1 MKNKTLWFITS
12 AIIACSIIAA
22 CSGKQADQGANADNN
37 DSTAIA
43 QLPDDTVYLGHFV
56 SSYDGS
62 TLNISKADDS
72 TFNVKITIF
81 RLTYLSDGKGKKTPD
96 GLSFTATDA
105 NGKPIGGIVTVDGD
119 TATTT
124 FTNSTWPLID
134 IGTQFT
140 FVRQKLTEEMITK
153 RVEEIYNAYINSDE
167 DERTLD
173 ETYCSDEW
181 QDIVEDV
188 ENNDLRNHQGEVGF
202 FDWNY
207 WTQAQDSGNMS
218 VSNLKVTELTVDSA
232 TVEMILHNLGTKT
245 PMQLRL
251 IFEDGEWVIDDFINK
266 SGDIFDWKKEM
277 LKYLDEEKK
286 NE

>member
-140 FVRQKLTEEMITK
+140 FARQKLTEEMITK
-153 RVEEIYNAYINSDE
+153 RVKEIYNAYINSDE

-232 TVEMILHNLGTKT
+232 TVKMILHNLGTKT

>member
-22 CSGKQADQGANADNN
+22 CSSKQADQGANADNN

-140 FVRQKLTEEMITK
+140 FARQKLTEEMITK

>member
-81 RLTYLSDGKGKKTPD
+81 RLTYLSDGKGKKTPN

-140 FVRQKLTEEMITK
+140 FARQKLTEEMITK
-153 RVEEIYNAYINSDE
+153 RVKEIYNAYINSDE

>member
-1 MKNKTLWFITS
+1 MK
-12 AIIACSIIAA
+12 
-22 CSGKQADQGANADNN
+22 
-37 DSTAIA
+37 
-43 QLPDDTVYLGHFV
+43 
-56 SSYDGS
+56 
-62 TLNISKADDS
+62 
-72 TFNVKITIF
+72 
-81 RLTYLSDGKGKKTPD
+81 
-96 GLSFTATDA
+96 
-105 NGKPIGGIVTVDGD
+105 
-119 TATTT
+119 
-124 FTNSTWPLID
+124 
-134 IGTQFT
+134 
-140 FVRQKLTEEMITK
+140 
-153 RVEEIYNAYINSDE
+153 EIYNAYINSDE

>member
-22 CSGKQADQGANADNN
+22 CSGKQVDQGANADNN

-140 FVRQKLTEEMITK
+140 FARQKLTEEMITK

>member
-1 MKNKTLWFITS
+1 M
-12 AIIACSIIAA
+12 
-22 CSGKQADQGANADNN
+22 
-37 DSTAIA
+37 
-43 QLPDDTVYLGHFV
+43 
-56 SSYDGS
+56 
-62 TLNISKADDS
+62 
-72 TFNVKITIF
+72 
-81 RLTYLSDGKGKKTPD
+81 
-96 GLSFTATDA
+96 
-105 NGKPIGGIVTVDGD
+105 
-119 TATTT
+119 
-124 FTNSTWPLID
+124 
-134 IGTQFT
+134 
-140 FVRQKLTEEMITK
+140 
-153 RVEEIYNAYINSDE
+153 
-167 DERTLD
+167 
-173 ETYCSDEW
+173 
-181 QDIVEDV
+181 
-188 ENNDLRNHQGEVGF
+188 GF

>member
-1 MKNKTLWFITS
+1 MKNKTFWFITS

-37 DSTAIA
+37 DSTATA

-140 FVRQKLTEEMITK
+140 FARQKLTEEMITK
-153 RVEEIYNAYINSDE
+153 RVKEIYNAYINSDE

>member
-140 FVRQKLTEEMITK
+140 FARQKLTEEMITK
-153 RVEEIYNAYINSDE
+153 RVKEIYNAYINSDE

-251 IFEDGEWVIDDFINK
+251 IFEDGEWVIDGFINK

>member
-140 FVRQKLTEEMITK
+140 FARQKLTEEMITK
-153 RVEEIYNAYINSDE
+153 RVKEIYNAYINSDE

-218 VSNLKVTELTVDSA
+218 VSNLKVAELTVDSA

>member
-140 FVRQKLTEEMITK
+140 FARQKLTEEMITK
-153 RVEEIYNAYINSDE
+153 RVKEIYNAYINSDE

-181 QDIVEDV
+181 QDIVEEV